1 MVFFYNSFMEV
12 VDLFDQFRQYI
23 KLELRSRKFWH
34 PKLWFIIESALV
46 NAWVLYKASR
56 LAAGLHD
63 QLEYDHIQFRRSIA
77 FALAAEW
84 EAMGCQYNPSG
95 IVSSTKLLKEIK
107 NGTRVSPKRNVCNV
121 VRSFGNN
128 NHIEFLSLIPQA
140 EGAV

>member
-1 MVFFYNSFMEV
+1 M
-12 VDLFDQFRQYI
+12 
-23 KLELRSRKFWH
+23 
-34 PKLWFIIESALV
+34 

-56 LAAGLHD
+56 LAADL
-63 QLEYDHIQFRRSIA
+63 QLKYDHIQFRRSIA

-95 IVSSTKLLKEIK
+95 IASPTKLLKERK
-107 NGTRVSPKRNVCNV
+107 NGTRVSLKRNGCNV

-140 EGAV
+140 EGAVRKYRQVKCQQCKKTPDFILVQHLQSAFVQGEMLC